1 MLTASAAV
9 LRALLPAAP
18 SRHFGC
24 AGERWDP
31 AGRLPADWSFA
42 GYQNGDV
49 PIPNVPQ
56 VANVRDYGA
65 KGDNKTDDTAAFLA
79 ALNDAKVCHGSTV
92 RARSS
97 ALSWPAMY
105 T

>member
-1 MLTASAAV
+1 MPNFMLTVPSVAFW
-9 LRALLPAAP
+9 RFPTPAP
-18 SRHFGC
+18 SQHYGC
-24 AGERWDP
+24 AGERWNP

-49 PIPNVPQ
+49 PIPTVPV

-79 ALNDAKVCHGSTV
+79 ALNDPKVAAGWAAAC
-92 RARSS
+92 
-97 ALSWPAMY
+97 
-105 T
+105 